1 MNRAEFDWDF
11 ENIHHIAR
19 HGVSPE
25 EAEDVLL
32 NQPIDLDDEYV
43 EGEWRFSSLGFT
55 RSGRILIVV
64 ATMRGERIRV
74 ITSFAPGAKLI
85 REFLK

>member
-1 MNRAEFDWDF
+1 MNHVEFDWDF
-11 ENIHHIAR
+11 ENLRHIAL

-25 EAEDVLL
+25 EAEDVLV
-32 NQPIDLDDEYV
+32 NEPIDLGDEYI

-55 RSGRILIVV
+55 RSGRMLVVV

-74 ITSFAPGAKLI
+74 VTSFVPGAKLI